1 MANILDEQERKR
13 KELAAQGIRTRGV
26 AGAQGGSAEIGYVPP
41 SLRNAPIN
49 QIPPQNAS
57 PQADYARSAEG
68 GAMIPSDKV
77 GQANMLASMP
87 NHGSLTPFK
96 QPADTWIQ
104 RSRDFTQSRVGG
116 TNQQLQMH
124 RNEMGTTDTSLTQ
137 MAAQLDPSIR
147 QDAERA
153 RQWRIM
159 SPQQRRDEVD
169 RLAMEQDART
179 ADQLFAGTWE
189 DIQKYARSLADPT
202 GMFIDSY
209 GRENPMY
216 SPGTAERIRGYQ
228 RKIESAIARMM
239 SSYDRTKWDSPQAF
253 LDAVSALPEVIEAG
267 EFGKSIVFNIVRK
280 YATPTMRAQME
291 AEDRNMKLFEQA
303 GTKKALEEIVQKMA
317 QEGRVNPKY
326 ANGYRLTNDG
336 TKELLR
342 QVWLNKDNDPRAGY
356 IVNEI
361 MANAPVMWMEEGG
374 RVVKDPAHQE
384 RRRVMLEQRNQ
395 QAAAAANE
403 EELRALE
410 AYEDQRYAAIQQMNP
425 ERAAMMIKNPITR
438 KYEDLKEYAP
448 EKQETNWD
456 EIYKNNALIAATESL
471 LSWGRFRTEEEAAA
485 AAARQFPLPALPP
498 NDPRY
503 QAVLAQQQEAVDIWR
518 TQVNPPEKR
527 AELERELYNLKL
539 HGQELRKGFKSP
551 PAPEPTS
558 GGYDLTMDSLGF
570 GNQANRDQYSP
581 VSVPSITHNPASQSQ
596 SAVASSGRVGVSY
609 TDSLS
614 PDQIEEYEKTGK
626 LVLNEEQ
633 LGNKV
638 PVLVKRKGHKRKV
651 ELLSPDEVIQ
661 IAKTSV
667 MFVRVPNIETVNLD
681 KKTIDA
687 IRNQLNKESPLGP
700 PKEPLSDHYVKWYW
714 AQKMKKY
721 YKAVVKKAN
730 DEKYFA

>member
-68 GAMIPSDKV
+68 GAMIPPDKV
-77 GQANMLASMP
+77 GQARMLGSMP

-317 QEGRVNPKY
+317 QDGQVNPKY

-374 RVVKDPAHQE
+374 RVVKGAALLE
-384 RRRVMLEQRNQ
+384 RRRV
-395 QAAAAANE
+395 
-403 EELRALE
+403 
-410 AYEDQRYAAIQQMNP
+410 
-425 ERAAMMIKNPITR
+425 
-438 KYEDLKEYAP
+438 
-448 EKQETNWD
+448 
-456 EIYKNNALIAATESL
+456 
-471 LSWGRFRTEEEAAA
+471 
-485 AAARQFPLPALPP
+485 
-498 NDPRY
+498 
-503 QAVLAQQQEAVDIWR
+503 
-518 TQVNPPEKR
+518 
-527 AELERELYNLKL
+527 
-539 HGQELRKGFKSP
+539 
-551 PAPEPTS
+551 
-558 GGYDLTMDSLGF
+558 
-570 GNQANRDQYSP
+570 
-581 VSVPSITHNPASQSQ
+581 
-596 SAVASSGRVGVSY
+596 
-609 TDSLS
+609 
-614 PDQIEEYEKTGK
+614 
-626 LVLNEEQ
+626 
-633 LGNKV
+633 
-638 PVLVKRKGHKRKV
+638 
-651 ELLSPDEVIQ
+651 
-661 IAKTSV
+661 
-667 MFVRVPNIETVNLD
+667 
-681 KKTIDA
+681 
-687 IRNQLNKESPLGP
+687 
-700 PKEPLSDHYVKWYW
+700 
-714 AQKMKKY
+714 
-721 YKAVVKKAN
+721 
-730 DEKYFA
+730 

>member
-26 AGAQGGSAEIGYVPP
+26 AGAQGGPAEMTYKPLEQRTGAEAKALGVSPQMQAQIAQEQG
-41 SLRNAPIN
+41 L
-49 QIPPQNAS
+49 IPPAALPAPAVTPSQAPAQQARGAS
-57 PQADYARSAEG
+57 PQAQG
-68 GAMIPSDKV
+68 VTP
-77 GQANMLASMP
+77 QAQA
-87 NHGSLTPFK
+87 
-96 QPADTWIQ
+96 A
-104 RSRDFTQSRVGG
+104 
-116 TNQQLQMH
+116 NQQLQMH

-189 DIQKYARSLADPT
+189 DQQKYTRSLADPT

-228 RKIESAIARMM
+228 RKIEPAIARMM

-253 LDAVSALPEVIEAG
+253 WDAVSALPEVIEAG
-267 EFGKSIVFNIVRK
+267 EFGKAIVFNIVRK

-291 AEDRNMKLFEQA
+291 AEDRNRKLFEQA

-317 QEGRVNPKY
+317 QDGRISPKY
-326 ANGYRLTNDG
+326 ANYRLTNDG

-374 RVVKDPAHQE
+374 RVVQDPAHEE

-410 AYEDQRYAAIQQMNP
+410 EYEDQRYAAIQQMNP

-438 KYEDLKEYAP
+438 KYEDLKEFKAGSSDPVDISKVNTAYAEARKSHQTVSRQMEIQQIDP
-448 EKQETNWD
+448 IEFKKKAISDAVSFGAEDFEKQGIANIINGISAD
-456 EIYKNNALIAATESL
+456 NDMSAQEIINAIAASGFSAVFNAEAFQKAMTEY
-471 LSWGRFRTEEEAAA
+471 EEAKNISPQVLDAQKRMLEEKISQIERDVYGIEATPIVSPQSAA
-485 AAARQFPLPALPP
+485 GPVQISSDAEYDALPVGTEYIGP
-498 NDPRY
+498 D
-503 QAVLAQQQEAVDIWR
+503 
-518 TQVNPPEKR
+518 
-527 AELERELYNLKL
+527 
-539 HGQELRKGFKSP
+539 G
-551 PAPEPTS
+551 
-558 GGYDLTMDSLGF
+558 
-570 GNQANRDQYSP
+570 
-581 VSVPSITHNPASQSQ
+581 IT
-596 SAVASSGRVGVSY
+596 RV
-609 TDSLS
+609 
-614 PDQIEEYEKTGK
+614 K
-626 LVLNEEQ
+626 
-633 LGNKV
+633 
-638 PVLVKRKGHKRKV
+638 
-651 ELLSPDEVIQ
+651 
-661 IAKTSV
+661 
-667 MFVRVPNIETVNLD
+667 
-681 KKTIDA
+681 
-687 IRNQLNKESPLGP
+687 
-700 PKEPLSDHYVKWYW
+700 
-714 AQKMKKY
+714 
-721 YKAVVKKAN
+721 
-730 DEKYFA
+730 

>member
-68 GAMIPSDKV
+68 GAMIPPDKV
-77 GQANMLASMP
+77 GQARMLGSMP

-179 ADQLFAGTWE
+179 AEQAFTGTWE

-374 RVVKDPAHQE
+374 RVVKDPAHEE
-384 RRRVMLEQRNQ
+384 RRRMMLKQLEQQAEMLEIERTAK
-395 QAAAAANE
+395 AAAAAQE

-410 AYEDQRYAAIQQMNP
+410 EYEDKRYAAIQQMNP

-438 KYEDLKEYAP
+438 KYEDLKEFKAGSPDPVDISKVNTAYAEARKSHQTVSRQMEIQQIDP
-448 EKQETNWD
+448 IEFKKKAISDAVSFGAEDFEKQGIANIINGISAD
-456 EIYKNNALIAATESL
+456 NDMSAQEIINAIAASGFSAVFNAEAFQKAMTEY
-471 LSWGRFRTEEEAAA
+471 EEAKNISPQVLDAQKRMLEEKISQIERDVYGVDA
-485 AAARQFPLPALPP
+485 EKERSDAIAWLEANP
-498 NDPRY
+498 NDPRAD
-503 QAVLAQQQEAVDIWR
+503 AVRQKLGLE
-518 TQVNPPEKR
+518 EKI
-527 AELERELYNLKL
+527 
-539 HGQELRKGFKSP
+539 S
-551 PAPEPTS
+551 
-558 GGYDLTMDSLGF
+558 
-570 GNQANRDQYSP
+570 
-581 VSVPSITHNPASQSQ
+581 
-596 SAVASSGRVGVSY
+596 
-609 TDSLS
+609 
-614 PDQIEEYEKTGK
+614 QIERDVYGVDAEK
-626 LVLNEEQ
+626 E
-633 LGNKV
+633 
-638 PVLVKRKGHKRKV
+638 R
-651 ELLSPDEVIQ
+651 S
-661 IAKTSV
+661 
-667 MFVRVPNIETVNLD
+667 
-681 KKTIDA
+681 DA
-687 IRNQLNKESPLGP
+687 IAWLEANPNDPRADAVRQKLG
-700 PKEPLSDHYVKWYW
+700 L
-714 AQKMKKY
+714 
-721 YKAVVKKAN
+721 
-730 DEKYFA
+730 

>member
-68 GAMIPSDKV
+68 GAMIPPDKV
-77 GQANMLASMP
+77 GQARMLGSMP

-317 QEGRVNPKY
+317 QDGQVNPKY

-384 RRRVMLEQRNQ
+384 RRRVMLEHRIQ

-403 EELRALE
+403 DELRALE
-410 AYEDQRYAAIQQMNP
+410 AYEDQRYASIQQINP

-438 KYEDLKEYAP
+438 KYEDLKEYVPKPPDGLPPRATTDTAYDAAKKP
-448 EKQETNWD
+448 VQTATRQLELQQIDPIEFKKKAISGAVSFGAEDFEKQGIDSIINSISVD
-456 EIYKNNALIAATESL
+456 NDMSAQEIINAIAASGFAPVFNQKTFQEAMTEYEEAQNMSPQVL
-471 LSWGRFRTEEEAAA
+471 EARIRRAAEEAAQIERDA
-485 AAARQFPLPALPP
+485 YGVDAEKERSDAIAWLEANP
-498 NDPRY
+498 NDPRAD
-503 QAVLAQQQEAVDIWR
+503 AVRQ
-518 TQVNPPEKR
+518 
-527 AELERELYNLKL
+527 KL
-539 HGQELRKGFKSP
+539 GL
-551 PAPEPTS
+551 
-558 GGYDLTMDSLGF
+558 
-570 GNQANRDQYSP
+570 
-581 VSVPSITHNPASQSQ
+581 
-596 SAVASSGRVGVSY
+596 
-609 TDSLS
+609 
-614 PDQIEEYEKTGK
+614 
-626 LVLNEEQ
+626 
-633 LGNKV
+633 
-638 PVLVKRKGHKRKV
+638 
-651 ELLSPDEVIQ
+651 
-661 IAKTSV
+661 
-667 MFVRVPNIETVNLD
+667 
-681 KKTIDA
+681 
-687 IRNQLNKESPLGP
+687 
-700 PKEPLSDHYVKWYW
+700 
-714 AQKMKKY
+714 
-721 YKAVVKKAN
+721 
-730 DEKYFA
+730 

>member
-41 SLRNAPIN
+41 SRRNAPIN

-68 GAMIPSDKV
+68 GAMIPPDKV
-77 GQANMLASMP
+77 GQARMLGSMP

-317 QEGRVNPKY
+317 QDGRVNPKY

-374 RVVKDPAHQE
+374 RVVKDPAHEE

-395 QAAAAANE
+395 QAAAAA
-403 EELRALE
+403 LE
-410 AYEDQRYAAIQQMNP
+410 AYEDQRYAVIQQMNP

-438 KYEDLKEYAP
+438 KYEDLKEFKAGSPDSVDISKVNTAYAEARKSHQTVSRQMEIQQVDP
-448 EKQETNWD
+448 IEFKKKAISDAVSFGAEDFEKQGIANIINGISAD
-456 EIYKNNALIAATESL
+456 NDMSAQEIINAIAASGFSAVFNAEAFQKAMTEY
-471 LSWGRFRTEEEAAA
+471 EEAKNISPQVLDAQKRMLEEKISQIERDA
-485 AAARQFPLPALPP
+485 YGIDAEKERSDAIAWLEANP
-498 NDPRY
+498 NDPRAD
-503 QAVLAQQQEAVDIWR
+503 AVRQ
-518 TQVNPPEKR
+518 
-527 AELERELYNLKL
+527 KL
-539 HGQELRKGFKSP
+539 GL
-551 PAPEPTS
+551 
-558 GGYDLTMDSLGF
+558 
-570 GNQANRDQYSP
+570 
-581 VSVPSITHNPASQSQ
+581 
-596 SAVASSGRVGVSY
+596 
-609 TDSLS
+609 
-614 PDQIEEYEKTGK
+614 
-626 LVLNEEQ
+626 
-633 LGNKV
+633 
-638 PVLVKRKGHKRKV
+638 
-651 ELLSPDEVIQ
+651 
-661 IAKTSV
+661 
-667 MFVRVPNIETVNLD
+667 
-681 KKTIDA
+681 
-687 IRNQLNKESPLGP
+687 
-700 PKEPLSDHYVKWYW
+700 
-714 AQKMKKY
+714 
-721 YKAVVKKAN
+721 
-730 DEKYFA
+730 